1 MAKRWQIG
9 PYIALKSNRK
19 WRTAS
24 SFMRFP
30 PYFYFRFGQ
39 KWLWWHMLARNARIT
54 LRSRK
59 QTCAECYGSSADD
72 RNTIYG
78 STGSEYS
85 TSQVTGSNILPSR
98 GFQIVDLRV
107 ETAAFAVLVKPEVA
121 VFRPEVVLRDRKW
134 FRPAQIQRFRSRR
147 VWSSFLF
154 RFCIHYFCAYD
165 GRDRATVTRT
175 VRPMLRDRCP
185 VCLSVTLV
193 YCGQSA
199 GWTKM
204 PLGTDVGLGM
214 AALLDG
220 DQAPLT
226 SWPTLLWHGRPSQQ
240 LLRSCLLLLP
250 FTVSKVWTNKHGYND
265 FGWSFYFRIGWIWA
279 IQIWYAQTNNHG
291 KH

>member
-1 MAKRWQIG
+1 MQSKG
-9 PYIALKSNRK
+9 
-19 WRTAS
+19 
-24 SFMRFP
+24 
-30 PYFYFRFGQ
+30 FR
-39 KWLWWHMLARNARIT
+39 
-54 LRSRK
+54 
-59 QTCAECYGSSADD
+59 
-72 RNTIYG
+72 
-78 STGSEYS
+78 
-85 TSQVTGSNILPSR
+85 V
-98 GFQIVDLRV
+98 VDLLV
-107 ETAAFAVLVKPEVA
+107 LTAVFAVSIKPEVVA
-121 VFRPEVVLRDRKW
+121 SSPEVVCETGSG
-134 FRPAQIQRFRSRR
+134 FVRPRYSDSDHAECEE
-147 VWSSFLF
+147 VFLF

-250 FTVSKVWTNKHGYND
+250 FTVSKV
-265 FGWSFYFRIGWIWA
+265 
-279 IQIWYAQTNNHG
+279 
-291 KH
+291 